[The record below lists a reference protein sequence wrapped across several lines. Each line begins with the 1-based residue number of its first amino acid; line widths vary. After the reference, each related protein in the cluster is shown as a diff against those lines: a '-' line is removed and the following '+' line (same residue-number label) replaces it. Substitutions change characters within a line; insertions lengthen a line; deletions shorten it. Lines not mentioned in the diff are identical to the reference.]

1 MWLFIWGDRY
11 MRESEKAV
19 FTNMCMIYDD
29 EGNVLVQDR
38 KKSWC
43 GIAFPGGHLEKFE
56 SVVDSVIREIKEET
70 GLEIWNLELCG
81 VKQWFNVD
89 EGRNVCFL
97 FKTKSFRGN
106 LISSDEGKNF
116 WIKKS
121 EIEKYKLANN
131 FDTMLNVFENDT
143 INEHYHRDG
152 DVLK

>member
-1 MWLFIWGDRY
+1 

-81 VKQWFNVD
+81 VKQWFNAD

-97 FKTKSFRGN
+97 FKTKNFRGN

-121 EIEKYKLANN
+121 EIGKYKLANN